1 MDLTD
6 SGART
11 LDNQSSVPGDPVP
24 FHRFFAEQAPSV
36 LRFLRGSVGAQEA
49 EECLQETFLAALRAY
64 EGFDGANPRGWV
76 LTIAR
81 RKGIDMH
88 RARARRPDPVADL
101 DQSLVATDRAESD
114 GAAEIWSLVGDL
126 PHKQRAA
133 VVLRFSL
140 DLSHREIGE
149 VLDCSE
155 AAARRSLHEAMT
167 KLRSQPIE
175 EVA

>member
-1 MDLTD
+1 M
-6 SGART
+6 
-11 LDNQSSVPGDPVP
+11 
-24 FHRFFAEQAPSV
+24 
-36 LRFLRGSVGAQEA
+36 LRFLRGAVGFQDA

-64 EGFDGANPRGWV
+64 DGFDGANPRGWA

-81 RKGIDMH
+81 RKAIDMH

-101 DQSLVATDRAESD
+101 GDRFAAPGGAEPDGGAEVWELVRE
-114 GAAEIWSLVGDL
+114 L

-149 VLDCSE
+149 VLECSE

-167 KLRSQPIE
+167 KLRRQPIE

>member
-1 MDLTD
+1 MPDPRRWTIR
-6 SGART
+6 A
-11 LDNQSSVPGDPVP
+11 SVQPGPVP
-24 FHRFFAEQAPSV
+24 FSRFFAEQAPPV
-36 LRFLRGSVGAQEA
+36 LRFLRGAVGSNDA

-64 EGFDGANPRGWV
+64 DGFDGANPRGWA

-81 RKGIDMH
+81 RKAIDMH

-101 DQSLVATDRAESD
+101 GDELAAPAGPGTGGD
-114 GAAEIWSLVGDL
+114 GGEIWGLVREL

-149 VLDCSE
+149 VLECSE

-167 KLRSQPIE
+167 KLRRQPIE

>member
-1 MDLTD
+1 M
-6 SGART
+6 
-11 LDNQSSVPGDPVP
+11 
-24 FHRFFAEQAPSV
+24 
-36 LRFLRGSVGAQEA
+36 LRFLRGTVGAQDA

-64 EGFDGANPRGWV
+64 DGFDGTNPRGWA

-81 RKGIDMH
+81 RKAIDMH

-101 DQSLVATDRAESD
+101 GESLAADVGHDLDGDGAIWALVA
-114 GAAEIWSLVGDL
+114 DL

-167 KLRSQPIE
+167 KLRRQPIE
-175 EVA
+175 EVAR

>member
-1 MDLTD
+1 M
-6 SGART
+6 
-11 LDNQSSVPGDPVP
+11 DNQSSVQSDPVP
-24 FHRFFAEQAPSV
+24 FSRFFAEQAPPV
-36 LRFLRGSVGAQEA
+36 LRFLRGTVGAQDA

-64 EGFDGANPRGWV
+64 DGFDGANPRGWA

-81 RKGIDMH
+81 RKAIDMQ
-88 RARARRPDPVADL
+88 RARARRPDPVPDL
-101 DQSLVATDRAESD
+101 GETLP
-114 GAAEIWSLVGDL
+114 GAAEAIAEGDGAVWTLVAGL

-167 KLRSQPIE
+167 KLRRQPIE

>member
-1 MDLTD
+1 M
-6 SGART
+6 
-11 LDNQSSVPGDPVP
+11 
-24 FHRFFAEQAPSV
+24 
-36 LRFLRGSVGAQEA
+36 LRFLRGAVGANDA

-64 EGFDGANPRGWV
+64 DGFDGANPRGWA

-81 RKGIDMH
+81 RKAIDMH
-88 RARARRPDPVADL
+88 RARARRPDPVAGLGDEL
-101 DQSLVATDRAESD
+101 AAPA
-114 GAAEIWSLVGDL
+114 GAAPGHDGGDGGEIWGLVREL

-149 VLDCSE
+149 VLECSE

-167 KLRSQPIE
+167 KLRRQPIE

>member
-1 MDLTD
+1 M
-6 SGART
+6 
-11 LDNQSSVPGDPVP
+11 QSSPVP
-24 FHRFFAEQAPSV
+24 FSRFFAEQAPPV
-36 LRFLRGSVGAQEA
+36 LRFLRGTVGAQDA

-64 EGFDGANPRGWV
+64 DGFDGANPRGWA

-81 RKGIDMH
+81 RKAIDMH
-88 RARARRPDPVADL
+88 RVRARRPDPVADL
-101 DQSLVATDRAESD
+101 GEWIAGDGDATAED
-114 GAAEIWSLVGDL
+114 EGAIWSLVAGL

-133 VVLRFSL
+133 VVLRFTL

-167 KLRSQPIE
+167 KLRRQPIE

>member
-1 MDLTD
+1 M
-6 SGART
+6 
-11 LDNQSSVPGDPVP
+11 
-24 FHRFFAEQAPSV
+24 
-36 LRFLRGSVGAQEA
+36 LRFLRGTVGAQDA
-49 EECLQETFLAALRAY
+49 EECLQETFMAALRAY
-64 EGFDGANPRGWV
+64 EAFDGANPRGWA

-81 RKGIDMH
+81 RKAIDMH

-101 DQSLVATDRAESD
+101 GETLPGAAGAVPGADGDGEIWALVA
-114 GAAEIWSLVGDL
+114 DL

-140 DLSHREIGE
+140 DLSHRQISE
-149 VLDCSE
+149 VLECSE

-167 KLRSQPIE
+167 KLRRQPIE